1 MIVGIGTDLIQ
12 IGRIRGVLQRQGE
25 RFARRILTSQE
36 FLVFSGHHAPAAFLA
51 KRFAAKEAL
60 SKALQTGIGRI
71 SWQDVQ
77 VTNSP
82 TGAPGIE
89 LLGKAQALLAAQG
102 GHNILLSLSDER
114 DYALAFVV
122 IST

>member
-12 IGRIRGVLQRQGE
+12 IERIRGVLQRQGE
-25 RFARRILTSQE
+25 RFARRILKPREYQIFTSRYDQ
-36 FLVFSGHHAPAAFLA
+36 VAFLA

-71 SWQDVQ
+71 SWQDVEI
-77 VTNSP
+77 TNCP
-82 TGAPGIE
+82 AGAPAIQVF
-89 LLGKAQALLAAQG
+89 GKAQDLLVAQG
-102 GHNILLSLSDER
+102 GRNILLSLSDER

>member
-12 IGRIRGVLQRQGE
+12 IDRIRGVLRRQGE
-25 RFARRILTSQE
+25 RFARRILTPQE
-36 FLVFSGHHAPAAFLA
+36 FLVFSDHYAPAAFLA

-60 SKALQTGIGRI
+60 SKALQSGIGRI

-77 VTNSP
+77 VSNSP
-82 TGAPGIE
+82 AGAPVIQ
-89 LLGKAQALLAAQG
+89 LFGKAQALLVAQG
-102 GHNILLSLSDER
+102 GRNILLSLSDER